1 MRFSFT
7 IPSALQAVLP
17 RWVQR
22 EWLALGLF
30 AVVLMLLLF
39 TLVKQRSTLEQE
51 QQKLAALQQKIARQV
66 AQHSVQAS
74 SGNASGAVGGQQQAA
89 IQDYLAGFPPE
100 RALKAVLLDMR
111 RLSDEG
117 ALVAEQA
124 SYRLVLKQ
132 PVAELGQYEITSP
145 VRGSYPQVKRYIQT
159 LLNSHPTLALQ
170 EMGMQRAK
178 ITDPQVEVDLRWVY
192 YFKIAP

>member
-1 MRFSFT
+1 
-7 IPSALQAVLP
+7 
-17 RWVQR
+17 
-22 EWLALGLF
+22 
-30 AVVLMLLLF
+30 
-39 TLVKQRSTLEQE
+39 
-51 QQKLAALQQKIARQV
+51 
-66 AQHSVQAS
+66 
-74 SGNASGAVGGQQQAA
+74 
-89 IQDYLAGFPPE
+89 
-100 RALKAVLLDMR
+100 MR

-192 YFKIAP
+192 YFKISP